1 MLKTHIADGTGTDI
15 LTKVTDQNA
24 LLTTQV
30 GYPPVLP
37 VNKTSIYRAFL
48 ANSAGAT
55 DMRVDGSV
63 TPVEFF
69 VQATTGADRY
79 ITQVSFEIADA
90 AMVHNEF
97 GHLAALA
104 NGCTLTYQKV
114 GRTITIHD
122 ALKSNWDFIRLCLGY
137 PAFGA
142 TTNAF
147 IASNVAGASEGMIPT
162 LDFTKLL
169 PPYGLKLDTNS
180 VQRLVLTVRDN
191 VSGVDAF
198 NAIAYGF
205 DREE

>member
-1 MLKTHIADGTGTDI
+1 MLKTHITDGTGTDI
-15 LTKVTDQNA
+15 QAKVTDQNA
-24 LLTTQV
+24 LV
-30 GYPPVLP
+30 ISPMAYPAILP
-37 VNKTSIYRAFL
+37 VNKSSVYRSFL

-63 TPVEFF
+63 TPVDFF

-79 ITQVSFEIADA
+79 ITQLSFEIADA
-90 AMVHNEF
+90 LMAHNEF
-97 GHLAALA
+97 GHIAALA

-114 GRTITIHD
+114 GKTITIHD
-122 ALKSNWDFIRLCLGY
+122 ALKTNWDFIRLCLGY

-147 IASNVAGASEGMIPT
+147 IAGNVAGASEGMIPT
-162 LDFTKLL
+162 LDLTKLI
-169 PPYGLKLDTNS
+169 PPYGLKLDIDS
-180 VQRLVLTVRDN
+180 IQKLVLTVRDN